1 MAPRSKRPLTLV
13 NLTTGMSD
21 GLVLPFI
28 VCVVA
33 TSFWPED
40 VARSLLAG
48 TVAALAGALVF
59 GIARARG
66 ERQEIQHHHPGLAA
80 QEADEEAA
88 LMNAIGIDP
97 VLTQHMQHQM
107 EEERKLWLSEIAEN
121 EMDWETYVPGRALR
135 SGLETGSGFLAGGL
149 LVSCIFCFA
158 GSLHEV
164 AAWIMVALLF
174 YLSGWTKG
182 MLVGKNAWY
191 RGAFQLILGLLA
203 GLAALALT
211 WLLGAG

>member
-1 MAPRSKRPLTLV
+1 MPPRSKRPLTLV

-33 TSFWPED
+33 TTLWSD
-40 VARSLLAG
+40 DTARSLLAG
-48 TVAALAGALVF
+48 VMASLAGALVF

-66 ERQEIQHHHPGLAA
+66 ERQEIHHNHPGMAA
-80 QEADEEAA
+80 QEADEEIT

-107 EEERKLWLSEIAEN
+107 EEERKLWLSEIGEN
-121 EMDWETYVPGRALR
+121 EMDWETYVPGRAVR
-135 SGLETGSGFLAGGL
+135 SGVETGSGFLAGGL
-149 LVSCIFCFA
+149 LVSGIFCLA
-158 GSLHEV
+158 CSMHEV
-164 AAWIMVALLF
+164 AAWITIAFLF
-174 YLSGWTKG
+174 YLSGWVKG

-191 RGAFQLILGLLA
+191 TGAFQLILGLLA

-211 WLLGAG
+211 RLLGAG